1 MRIFFALCSASILAA
16 CGGDAEGIAVQGD
29 FAPGGTLPGRVFA
42 VEAAVGTEVSD
53 DGFKLDGLATSPISL
68 RLVQTGDTVGRI
80 DIADLPAGSRAVLH
94 GLRTDT
100 RSGRAFP
107 STVELT
113 GAQSVTVN
121 GIRMMNEGAIPST
134 VDADAVVLAA
144 SADRRALLVR
154 PANEQLPDLRVVVTP
169 VTAVVTRDSLA
180 ADISTLSIGDSVR
193 VGGKR
198 KRGFI
203 VADRLT
209 LALDSAAPTGS
220 SADGED
226 EPSDTDRS
234 TTTSGSTRSSS
245 APARSSTSEAP
256 AARSPAPAVV
266 TRAPA
271 PTVRAAPQERG
282 RGQGRARARERGAGN
297 GKPKKGKG

>member
-1 MRIFFALCSASILAA
+1 MRIFLALCSASILAA

-42 VEAAVGTEVSD
+42 MEAGTDAEVRD
-53 DGFKLDGLATSPISL
+53 RAFELRGLATSPISL
-68 RLVQTGDTVGRI
+68 RLVQGADTVGRI

-94 GLRTDT
+94 GLRTDA

-107 STVELT
+107 ATVELT

-121 GIRMMNEGAIPST
+121 GIRMMNEGAIPAT
-134 VDADAVVLAA
+134 VDADGVVLAA

-193 VGGKR
+193 IGGKR
-198 KRGFI
+198 ERGFI

-209 LALDSAAPTGS
+209 LSLDSAAPTVS
-220 SADGED
+220 SADGDD
-226 EPSDTDRS
+226 EPKDEVRS
-234 TTTSGSTRSSS
+234 TASRSAGSSS

-256 AARSPAPAVV
+256 VARSPAPAVV

-282 RGQGRARARERGAGN
+282 RGQGRARAREHGAGN
-297 GKPKKGKG
+297 GKPKKGTG

>member
-1 MRIFFALCSASILAA
+1 MRIILALCSASILAA
-16 CGGDAEGIAVQGD
+16 CGGAAEGIAVQGD
-29 FAPGGTLPGRVFA
+29 FAPGGTPPGSVFA
-42 VEAAVGTEVSD
+42 MEAGVDTEVRD
-53 DGFKLDGLATSPISL
+53 EAFELKGLATSPISL
-68 RLVQTGDTVGRI
+68 RLLQSGDTVGRI

-94 GLRTDT
+94 ELRTDA

-121 GIRMMNEGAIPST
+121 GIRMMNEGALPAT
-134 VDADAVVLAA
+134 VDADGVVLAA
-144 SADRRALLVR
+144 SSDRRALLVR

-169 VTAVVTRDSLA
+169 VTAVLTRDSLA

-198 KRGFI
+198 DRAFI

-209 LALDSAAPTGS
+209 LPLASAAPTVS
-220 SADGED
+220 SAGGDDEQNDGAG
-226 EPSDTDRS
+226 S
-234 TTTSGSTRSSS
+234 TASGSGGSSS

-256 AARSPAPAVV
+256 AAISPAPAV

-271 PTVRAAPQERG
+271 PTVRAAPQERA
-282 RGQGRARARERGAGN
+282 RGQGRARARERGAGS